1 MRARV
6 LGASFV
12 AAITVAGC
20 SSDDE
25 GSRWSWGGS
34 DAGVEAEA
42 SEGDVGPEAQADA
55 VDALGQEAEPDVS
68 DTGDADASDAGPC
81 PSDMVLVEG
90 WCIDRFEAPNREG
103 ALPLVMYHFD
113 EAESWCAARG
123 KRLCFDDEWTRV
135 CGGEEGLA
143 YPYGDSHDPG
153 VCTDDKTWLSY
164 DQELLNGWPWSIDTD
179 AVETVE
185 ELLGAAREKGT
196 AAAAAADHVQA
207 LYQAEPS
214 GSKTGCTTGD
224 GAYDLTGN
232 IEEWTR
238 RRSGGTTDFH
248 GNLKGR
254 YWAEARTCQQSVTTH
269 GDLFR
274 FYEIGF
280 RCCKD
285 PG

>member
-1 MRARV
+1 MRSRGA
-6 LGASFV
+6 LGASV
-12 AAITVAGC
+12 VLAIAVAGC
-20 SSDDE
+20 SGDDE
-25 GSRWSWGGS
+25 GSSWTWGVPDGG
-34 DAGVEAEA
+34 GEAEA
-42 SEGDVGPEAQADA
+42 SAGDVENESEADA
-55 VDALGQEAEPDVS
+55 VVDVDAFEGGFEAEPD
-68 DTGDADASDAGPC
+68 GLDAGPC
-81 PSDMVLVEG
+81 PADMVLVEDG
-90 WCIDRFEAPNREG
+90 CIDRFEAPNREG

-113 EAESWCAARG
+113 EAESWCLARG

-135 CGGEEGLA
+135 CGGEEGLS

-153 VCTDDKTWLSY
+153 VCTDDKVWLSY
-164 DQELLNGWPWSIDTD
+164 NQELLSGWPWSIDTD
-179 AVETVE
+179 AVESVE
-185 ELLGAAREKGT
+185 ELLEAAREKG
-196 AAAAAADHVQA
+196 AAATAAADHVQW

-214 GSKTGCTTGD
+214 GSKAGCTTGD
-224 GAYDLTGN
+224 GAYDLSGN

-254 YWAEARTCQQSVTTH
+254 YWAEARTCQQSVLTH